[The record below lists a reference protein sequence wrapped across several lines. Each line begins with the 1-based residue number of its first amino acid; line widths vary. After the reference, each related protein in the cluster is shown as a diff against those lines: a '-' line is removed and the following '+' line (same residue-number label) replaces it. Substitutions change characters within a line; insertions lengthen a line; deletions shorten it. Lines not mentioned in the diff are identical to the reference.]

1 VENSVAGA
9 TRNSGGG
16 RRESFE
22 FVVGRVR
29 GLRGS
34 EFRVAKVGVSMSSN
48 YRGRTFG
55 GDDGLWARRQ

>member
-1 VENSVAGA
+1 VENLVAGA

-22 FVVGRVR
+22 FVDRVRVRVR

-34 EFRVAKVGVSMSSN
+34 EFRVAKVGVSN
-48 YRGRTFG
+48 V
-55 GDDGLWARRQ
+55 LQL